1 MITDKHT
8 KSGNIVAASE
18 ARQSMACSILC
29 CAMALAAAY
38 ALPALAAEDDLDA
51 LSLESAPEAAPQ
63 QTTSSTKLF
72 VEGALGSAS
81 QRYAPECRN
90 IGRASIDFSHSAR
103 LAPGLRAV
111 ISDRLD
117 YFDPSIEGQDAAV
130 NSLREA
136 YVSWQPDSGNT
147 VLELGRINL
156 RYGPGYGYNPTD
168 FFRDGS
174 LRVLTTA
181 DPFALRENRLGT
193 VMMRGQQ
200 LWTNGA
206 LSLAL
211 SPKLADNPS
220 SNGLNLDLGSTNNR
234 DRYLLALS
242 TQFSQRLSSQALLYQ
257 ETGRSA
263 TFGINMTAL
272 LSDAATAH
280 MELTRGSEPSLL
292 SRALPT
298 LSSPTADTT
307 RNRFVGGLTYT
318 TLGKLSVTAEYHYN
332 GFGLDPAG
340 WATLGAN
347 PNLKLAYLA
356 EALRLQ
362 DLAPREAYLLYVT
375 QKSLVLKDLD
385 LSAYLRFNP
394 GDDSRLAWLELRH
407 HWPRFDLSFQ
417 WQQNIGTASSEFGV
431 LPDRRVLQVLG
442 TYYY

>member
-1 MITDKHT
+1 MNIKMPQ
-8 KSGNIVAASE
+8 KSGHIVIASRAAT
-18 ARQSMACSILC
+18 RQSVARSMLYC
-29 CAMALAAAY
+29 ALAFGA
-38 ALPALAAEDDLDA
+38 ALPALAADDELDA

-63 QTTSSTKLF
+63 QATSSTKLF

-81 QRYAPECRN
+81 QRYAPESRN
-90 IGRASIDFSHSAR
+90 IGRASVDFSHSAR

-117 YFDPSIEGQDAAV
+117 YFDPAIDGKDAAV

-136 YVSWQPDSGNT
+136 YVSWQPEIGNT

-193 VMMRGQQ
+193 VMLRGQY
-200 LWTNGA
+200 LWTDGA

-220 SNGLNLDLGSTNNR
+220 SDGWNLDLGSTNNR

-242 TQFSQRLSSQALLYQ
+242 TQFSQRISSQAFVYQ
-257 ETGRSA
+257 EEGRSA
-263 TFGINMTAL
+263 TLGVNMTAL

-280 MELTRGSEPSLL
+280 IEFTRGSEPSLF
-292 SRALPT
+292 SRALSLPAAET
-298 LSSPTADTT
+298 K
-307 RNRFVGGLTYT
+307 RNRFVGGVTYT
-318 TLGKLSVTAEYHYN
+318 TLGKLSLTAEYQYN
-332 GFGLDPAG
+332 GFALSQND
-340 WATLGAN
+340 WAALSAN
-347 PNLKLAYLA
+347 PAIQLAYLQ

-362 DLAPREAYLLYVT
+362 DLAPRQAYLIYVT

-385 LSAYLRFNP
+385 LTAYLRMNP

-407 HWPRFDLSFQ
+407 HWPSFDLSFQ
-417 WQQNIGTASSEFGV
+417 WQQNIGNVSSEFGI
-431 LPDRRVLQVLG
+431 LPDRRVMQVLG
-442 TYYY
+442 SYYF